1 MSWSGFKKS
10 MNRTGISLMQGFGA
24 IDKTVDKDFLEKEA
38 SFKHL
43 QVKVEEL
50 HKEARGY
57 GEAVKAMTT
66 AQLQVAEHLE
76 HFYDPNSAGGA
87 YSAQYRQTMADID
100 THTRPEFDDVYQ
112 ETVMNPIGRYCGYI
126 PEFNAAIS
134 KRGRK
139 LLDYDQARSK
149 AKKLAD
155 RQPTH
160 VTGGTSASQSFPDED
175 RSRAEQA
182 ESQARTTYEV
192 LNQQLS
198 DEIPQFVNIRVPYLE
213 PSFEALLKAQLKFF
227 EDSYAQLQTVGTKL
241 PLGAAG
247 TSAPSGAGYTQSRD
261 VGADGAP
268 GNRPMNEQVEDV
280 LQEMR
285 DLSICGMTVR

>member
-155 RQPTH
+155 KQPTH
-160 VTGGTSASQSFPDED
+160 VTGGT
-175 RSRAEQA
+175 RAEQA

-227 EDSYAQLQTVGTKL
+227 EDSYAQLQT
-241 PLGAAG
+241 
-247 TSAPSGAGYTQSRD
+247 SRD